1 MKAIGEQISLAQ
13 KTANELS
20 RLILD
25 AGEFKPGQK
34 IPNENDLAE
43 RFGVSRTTL
52 RESIK
57 TLVAG
62 GILEVRRGC
71 GTYVA
76 AALPEKGGLSLP
88 ELKMI
93 QVELKDLNEVRMI
106 FEPQVAALACSRA
119 SDDELRH
126 IAALEAE
133 IARLMQAGAD
143 TTDADIAFHTA
154 ILRAAHNEFIL
165 QIAPVVSRALSDQRI
180 LKAGENLIKS
190 VLPDHAMIVEF
201 LQKRDAGGTEHAVYI
216 HLRRLLDALEF

>member
-1 MKAIGEQISLAQ
+1 MRAVGDKINLAQ
-13 KTANELS
+13 KTANEIS
-20 RLILD
+20 RLILET
-25 AGEFKPGQK
+25 GEFGPGQK
-34 IPNENDLAE
+34 IPNENDLSV

-57 TLVAG
+57 TLAAG
-62 GILEVRRGC
+62 GILEVRRGL

-88 ELKMI
+88 ELNMI
-93 QVELKDLNEVRMI
+93 KVELKDLNEVRMI
-106 FEPQVAALACSRA
+106 FEPKVAALACLRA
-119 SDDELRH
+119 SDEELRR

-133 IARLMQAGAD
+133 IARLMQADAD

-180 LKAGENLIKS
+180 LKASENLIRS

-201 LQKRDAGGTEHAVYI
+201 LKKRDAGGTENAIYI
-216 HLRRLLDALEF
+216 HLRRLLDALEA